1 MPHRAAGAAPAPAP
15 ALRADAAHNRL
26 RVLRAAREV
35 FAERGLD
42 APVAAVA
49 RRAGVG
55 VATLYRRFP
64 TRDALLAE
72 VFADEM
78 AACTGA
84 VEDALADPDP
94 WRGFSAFLELV
105 CAAQATDRG
114 FTAAL
119 LTTATAGGS
128 AFEDSRARM
137 EEKVAAVVRRAK
149 AAGALRPDFSRAD
162 LSLALMANR
171 GITAESPEAA
181 AAASRRLVALL
192 LRSFRAGAPEP
203 DPLPP
208 VAAVG
213 LYPARATPGAPPPR
227 R

>member
-1 MPHRAAGAAPAPAP
+1 MPRPGADTAAAP
-15 ALRADAAHNRL
+15 ALRADAAHNR
-26 RVLRAAREV
+26 RRILRAAREV

-42 APVAAVA
+42 APTAAVA

-55 VATLYRRFP
+55 VATLYRRFA

-78 AACTGA
+78 AACAGA

-119 LTTATAGGS
+119 LTTSRARAG
-128 AFEDSRARM
+128 AFEDARARM
-137 EEKVAAVVRRAK
+137 EAGVAALVRRAK
-149 AAGALRPDFSRAD
+149 AAGALRRDFSRSD
-162 LSLALMANR
+162 LSLALMASR

-192 LRSFRAGAPEP
+192 LRSFRADAPQAA
-203 DPLPP
+203 PLPP
-208 VAAVG
+208 TAPID
-213 LYPARATPGAPPPR
+213 LYPAREPRGAPPR